1 LWIFAGAPF
10 VERLHG
16 NKALASVLAAIAA
29 AVVGVIANLATW
41 FATHFLFGAHW
52 TPASLPI
59 ELPVLASV
67 DLKALALS
75 AAAGVMLRFGLAPT
89 LATCVGAGLILR
101 LL

>member
-1 LWIFAGAPF
+1 M
-10 VERLHG
+10 
-16 NKALASVLAAIAA
+16 
-29 AVVGVIANLATW
+29 W

-59 ELPVLASV
+59 ELPALASL
-67 DLKALALS
+67 DLNALALS

-89 LATCVGAGLILR
+89 LVVCVGAGLVLR